1 MQTTFTFALVAA
13 IAAADQFADFTSKNG
28 KSYGN
33 VGEYEMRKAEFEKNH
48 NKVEKMNKENE
59 GKGVKFAD
67 NFTSD
72 MTDEEFGA
80 MLGLTLPS
88 EGSDTRL
95 LHSED
100 DHARHLQSMDICHV
114 TNGNMHPVKNQGGCG
129 SCWAFA
135 AATALEGMVS
145 IATGSPAVR
154 LSEQQ
159 AVDCVTQAYGCQGG
173 WMVYAWNYWKQV
185 GAMTNADYP
194 YTATD
199 GNCRLPA
206 AGDDKVFVG
215 MSQ

>member
-48 NKVEKMNKENE
+48 DKVEKMNKKNE

-114 TNGNMHPVKNQGGCG
+114 TNGNMHPVKNQSSCG

-159 AVDCVTQAYGCQGG
+159 AVDCVSQAGGC
-173 WMVYAWNYWKQV
+173 
-185 GAMTNADYP
+185 
-194 YTATD
+194 
-199 GNCRLPA
+199 
-206 AGDDKVFVG
+206 
-215 MSQ
+215 